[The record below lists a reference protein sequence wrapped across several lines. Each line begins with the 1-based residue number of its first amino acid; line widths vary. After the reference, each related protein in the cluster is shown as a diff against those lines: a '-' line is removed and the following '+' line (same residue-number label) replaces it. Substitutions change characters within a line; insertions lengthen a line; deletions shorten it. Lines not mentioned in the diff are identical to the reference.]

1 MSGLLKKFIEFKKCE
16 RIWAIGSIHG
26 NLHGIRNIHKYISDK
41 FIQNDKL
48 IYLGNVI
55 GVGESS
61 TKVINEINK
70 FRLFLMAKYTM
81 DPESI
86 IFLRG
91 AQEEMLSKLLEL
103 QTSPNPQQILLW
115 MFSHGVDKTLL
126 SYDLDSK
133 EILKISDMNTF
144 MISRWTTKLKNQ
156 ISLFSGHNEYY
167 ANLSHAAF
175 ADTKKNIIC

>member
-70 FRLFLMAKYTM
+70 FRLFLN
-81 DPESI
+81 SC
-86 IFLRG
+86 FF
-91 AQEEMLSKLLEL
+91 
-103 QTSPNPQQILLW
+103 N
-115 MFSHGVDKTLL
+115 
-126 SYDLDSK
+126 
-133 EILKISDMNTF
+133 
-144 MISRWTTKLKNQ
+144 
-156 ISLFSGHNEYY
+156 
-167 ANLSHAAF
+167 
-175 ADTKKNIIC
+175 